1 MLPFVWWGGLV
12 VFMARSRNIKPGFF
26 LHEELGTRDPL
37 LSLLFAG
44 LWCLADR
51 DGLMED
57 RPRRIQAELFPYR
70 AVLDINGYLTCLS
83 RLRLIRRYQINGKHY
98 IQVTGFKEHQHPHHT
113 EKSSVIQSPDKE
125 QDVVFYDDL
134 NNVCV
139 VEVKP
144 PLVNGEYPSDSLIPD
159 SLVLIPD
166 SGFLIPD
173 SNTKVKPLAAGSATQ
188 PLPKK
193 RGKKEP
199 APTAETWAAYSAA
212 YLIRYAV
219 DPVRNATVNGQLA
232 QLVARLGAQEAPQ
245 VAGWYLSHRN
255 QFYTSCGH
263 SVGILLRDCEKL
275 RTEWATGRQGT
286 HAQAVQSDRTQTNLS
301 AFAPMMAEA
310 LEREKLTGGK
320 PE

>member
-1 MLPFVWWGGLV
+1 
-12 VFMARSRNIKPGFF
+12 MARSRNIKPGFF
-26 LHEELGTRDPL
+26 HNEELGELDPL
-37 LSLLFAG
+37 ARLLFIG
-44 LWCLADR
+44 MWTIADFK
-51 DGLMED
+51 GCIEF
-57 RPRRIQAELFPYR
+57 RPKKIKAQLLP
-70 AVLDINGYLTCLS
+70 
-83 RLRLIRRYQINGKHY
+83 
-98 IQVTGFKEHQHPHHT
+98 
-113 EKSSVIQSPDKE
+113 
-125 QDVVFYDDL
+125 YDDCNLEQFLINLERSRFIVIYSVLSQRYIKIL
-134 NNVCV
+134 NFEKHQNPHKNECAAGSDIPDYDKTANNINDIQKI
-139 VEVKP
+139 EINP
-144 PLVNGEYPSDSLIPD
+144 DQNGINHADSLIPHPD

-173 SNTKVKPLAAGSATQ
+173 SNTKVKPLAAGSSTQ

>member
-1 MLPFVWWGGLV
+1 MPTRYLKPGVKDSDRINGLSAPAENLFYRLLV
-12 VFMARSRNIKPGFF
+12 TVDDFGRFDARSTMVKSHCYPIKEAVTPQIC
-26 LHEELGTRDPL
+26 EDL
-37 LSLLFAG
+37 L
-44 LWCLADR
+44 
-51 DGLMED
+51 
-57 RPRRIQAELFPYR
+57 AELARADLVTLYR
-70 AVLDINGYLTCLS
+70 SGGKSYLQLSKWDNKPRATESKCPPIPADYINPNAIVCNPRTSVYDPRTSLPVTVTVTATGNREPLTGNREPLT
-83 RLRLIRRYQINGKHY
+83 
-98 IQVTGFKEHQHPHHT
+98 VTET
-113 EKSSVIQSPDKE
+113 
-125 QDVVFYDDL
+125 
-134 NNVCV
+134 
-139 VEVKP
+139 
-144 PLVNGEYPSDSLIPD
+144 
-159 SLVLIPD
+159 
-166 SGFLIPD
+166 
-173 SNTKVKPLAAGSATQ
+173 TPLAAGSATQ